1 MTFPPPHIHPPTIS
15 HTHTIIFL
23 HGRGSNGPEFASDLF
38 SSKSSTHKN
47 LAQTFPS
54 HKWVFPTSRDRWS
67 TTFQEEQCA
76 WFDAHSLDDTTQ
88 GSESQVEG
96 LRESVFYILDLLE
109 KEAEV
114 LDGRFEN
121 ILLGGISQGMGI
133 ALWTLFG
140 AAATGRITGRLG
152 GVLGLCGWLHFA
164 EELEQGSLGLDD
176 GGHTLCE
183 IFHEKMSVPGLK
195 HWKSSWIPM
204 LKKGVLMTPVFLGHG
219 TDDVWISIRLGMEA
233 HQIMKHFV
241 DRAEWYEFSG
251 AEGDG
256 HWIKEPEG
264 FDQIVRFLR
273 SSSSNSSEVVVDDNI

>member
-1 MTFPPPHIHPPTIS
+1 MTFPRPHIHPQKTQ

-38 SSKSSTHKN
+38 SSTSSTN
-47 LAQTFPS
+47 QTLAETFPS
-54 HKWVFPTSRDRWS
+54 YKWVFPTSRDRWS

-76 WFDAHSLDDTTQ
+76 WFDAYSLDDTTQ

-96 LRESVFYILDLLE
+96 LRESVFYTLNLLE
-109 KEAEV
+109 QEAEL

-140 AAATGRITGRLG
+140 AAATGRISRRLG
-152 GVLGLCGWLHFA
+152 GVLGLCGWLPFA

-176 GGHTLCE
+176 GGVTLCE

-195 HWKSSWIPM
+195 HWKSSWLPV
-204 LKKGVLMTPVFLGHG
+204 LKKGVLTTPVFLGHG
-219 TDDVWISIRLGMEA
+219 TDDVWVSRRLGMEA
-233 HQIMKHFV
+233 CQIMRQFV
-241 DRAEWYEFSG
+241 NRVEWYEFAG

-273 SSSSNSSEVVVDDNI
+273 DSSSTSSEAVDDNI